1 MVSNKNLQD
10 LNTNIDD
17 YSVEEL
23 YNLLELEEFTREH
36 IILSVN
42 DLTTN
47 VFSNNTSIKEF
58 FLNAQTKLLDYLTN
72 YDSSIDTLL
81 HNNANSN
88 IETNID
94 TDNDSTD
101 NNNINYKEGFVGL
114 NQDQEPTQNPT
125 QNPTPNSTPNPNPL
139 SDFVITNVLRKKK
152 FHFNTAQKIYS
163 NEEPVNCRM
172 YVQRTI
178 NVKSAALMSITCKMP
193 LLIHSS
199 KVNNFFTIQKF
210 IGQACDFSAQ
220 IIIEDGYY
228 EDRNAMS
235 KALDLSVNS
244 QDIVNANFLNNITFS
259 FNHVNI
265 GSFKLIRTSLNISV
279 SYFGIDFTSTA
290 NSQYSLATILGFSTT
305 NTSSIYNGLPAE
317 TLTLTGSKPYNTIS
331 NKLPFFFCFEDNNN
345 SLTSNYICLNTNFI
359 QARVLAKISPVTCFR
374 TSNTLSTNFDNTNAN
389 VLVYNGRVNIE
400 NFSVKILDVYGNI
413 LLSLND
419 DFCFELEFECE
430 ELTANNNSSIILPN
444 ILPNI

>member
-17 YSVEEL
+17 YSIEEL

-36 IILSVN
+36 IILTVN
-42 DLTTN
+42 DLTAN

-58 FLNAQTKLLDYLTN
+58 FFKAQTKLLDYLTN

-88 IETNID
+88 IETN
-94 TDNDSTD
+94 ST
-101 NNNINYKEGFVGL
+101 NNNKEGFVGL
-114 NQDQEPTQNPT
+114 NQDQDSDEEQEEEQQQESNQN
-125 QNPTPNSTPNPNPL
+125 SL
-139 SDFVITNVLRKKK
+139 SDFVITNITRKKK

-172 YVQRTI
+172 YVQRNI
-178 NVKSAALMSITCKMP
+178 NVKSATLMSITCKMP

-199 KVNNFFTIQKF
+199 KVNNFFTIQKYV
-210 IGQACDFSAQ
+210 GQSCDFSAQ
-220 IIIEDGYY
+220 IIIDDGYY
-228 EDRNAMS
+228 EDVQAMS
-235 KALDLSVNS
+235 NTININIQKNALDLSINS
-244 QDIVNANFLNNITFS
+244 LDIVNANFLNNITFS
-259 FNHVNI
+259 FNHINV
-265 GSFKLIRTSLNISV
+265 GRFELTSASLIRDIS
-279 SYFGIDFTSTA
+279 YYALDFTSTA

-305 NTSSIYNGLPAE
+305 NNSNNASTTGI
-317 TLTLTGSKPYNTIS
+317 LTLTGSKPYNTIS

-345 SLTSNYICLNTNFI
+345 SLTSNYICLKTNFI
-359 QARVLAKISPVTCFR
+359 QARVLAKISPITCSHI
-374 TSNTLSTNFDNTNAN
+374 SNILSTNFDDTNAN

-400 NFSVKILDVYGNI
+400 NFSVKILDIYGN
-413 LLSLND
+413 LMLSIND